1 MRRIQIQKRA
11 HYRNVNHSGG
21 WKPIEKLPAKPSH
34 IDLSDSEKAEL
45 EQRRRLGM
53 LIQEHATA

>member
-11 HYRNVNHSGG
+11 QCRNVNLAGG
-21 WKPIEKLPAKPSH
+21 WKPIDSLPAKPSH
-34 IDLSDSEKAEL
+34 IDLTDSEKAEL

-53 LIQEHATA
+53 LIREHATA